1 MLEKFLPRQ
10 HFDSYEDFKANY
22 RVNIL
27 DNFNFAYDVVD
38 DWAETRPEKTALV
51 WCNDHGEERIFSFG
65 QLKQLSNQAANFF
78 KCYGIRK
85 GDPVLLLLK
94 RRWHYWVCML
104 GLHKLGAIAIPATIQ
119 LTKKDI
125 VYRNNTASVKM
136 IVSIDEPDIV
146 CNIEAALPVKA
157 GSTSMRN
164 SETLPLFGSDLRETN
179 PPAAKTL
186 C

>member
-85 GDPVLLLLK
+85 GDPSS
-94 RRWHYWVCML
+94 CCS
-104 GLHKLGAIAIPATIQ
+104 
-119 LTKKDI
+119 
-125 VYRNNTASVKM
+125 N
-136 IVSIDEPDIV
+136 
-146 CNIEAALPVKA
+146 AAGIIGSACWAFTNWAPLP
-157 GSTSMRN
+157 S
-164 SETLPLFGSDLRETN
+164 LRPSN
-179 PPAAKTL
+179 
-186 C
+186 

>member
-1 MLEKFLPRQ
+1 
-10 HFDSYEDFKANY
+10 
-22 RVNIL
+22 
-27 DNFNFAYDVVD
+27 
-38 DWAETRPEKTALV
+38 
-51 WCNDHGEERIFSFG
+51 
-65 QLKQLSNQAANFF
+65 
-78 KCYGIRK
+78 
-85 GDPVLLLLK
+85 
-94 RRWHYWVCML
+94 ML